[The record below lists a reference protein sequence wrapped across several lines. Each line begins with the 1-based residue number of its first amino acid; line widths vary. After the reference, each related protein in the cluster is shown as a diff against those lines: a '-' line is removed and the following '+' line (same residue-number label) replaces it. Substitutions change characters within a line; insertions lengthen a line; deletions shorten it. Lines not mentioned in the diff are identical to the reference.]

1 MDTLEK
7 FMSNS
12 TSTEKDA
19 PESTQE
25 KSNEQNSGSNLFS
38 PFTLRSVTLR
48 NRIGV
53 SPMCQYASVDGF
65 ASDWHLV
72 HLGSRAIGG
81 AGLVILEASGVEARG
96 RISPDDLGLYKDDH
110 IAMLKKITE
119 FIEQY
124 GAVPGIQIAHA
135 GRKASTKN
143 PWKVGNRHEKQEVS
157 EADGGWLPV
166 APSPVPFTPGSR
178 PPHEL
183 TINEI
188 KEIQLAFQTAA
199 SRAFR
204 AGFKWLE
211 IHGAH
216 GYLLNSFYS
225 PLANFRT
232 DEYGGSFENR
242 TRMLVETTKLVR
254 QVWPETLPLAVRLS
268 ASDWVEGGW
277 TVDDSVELAK
287 ILKELGVDLV
297 DCSSAYVRPGDHY
310 AYGPGWQV
318 PLAEKVRA
326 EAKIA
331 TAAVGMITD
340 AKQANEIISSGQ
352 ADIVLLARQL
362 MRDPY
367 WPYHAAQAL
376 EEELGLKAKSI
387 LPANY
392 SYAI

>member
-1 MDTLEK
+1 
-7 FMSNS
+7 MSSS
-12 TSTEKDA
+12 TTEKDA
-19 PESTQE
+19 KE
-25 KSNEQNSGSNLFS
+25 NSKDLADKTNTTLFS
-38 PFTLRSVTLR
+38 PFTLRSVTMR

-53 SPMCQYASVDGF
+53 SPMCQYSSVDGF
-65 ASDWHLV
+65 ANDWHLV

-96 RISPDDLGLYKDDH
+96 RISPDDLGIYKDEH
-110 IAMLKKITE
+110 IEMLKKIAS

-143 PWKVGNRHEKQEVS
+143 PWKVGNRHEKQEIS
-157 EADGGWLPV
+157 DADGGWLPV
-166 APSPVPFTPGSR
+166 APSAVPFTPGSR
-178 PPHEL
+178 EPHEL

-188 KEIQLAFQTAA
+188 KEIQLAFQSAA
-199 SRAFR
+199 KRALA

-242 TRMLVETTKLVR
+242 IRMLVETTKLVR
-254 QVWPETLPLAVRLS
+254 QVWPEHLPLTVRLS

-277 TVDDSVELAK
+277 SVDDSVELAK
-287 ILKELGVDLV
+287 ILKDIGVDLV

-340 AKQANEIISSGQ
+340 AKQANEIIASGQ
-352 ADIVLLARQL
+352 ADIVLLAREL

-376 EEELGLKAKSI
+376 EAELGLKAKSV

>member
-1 MDTLEK
+1 
-7 FMSNS
+7 MSNTTRS
-12 TSTEKDA
+12 TDKQGSESKVATA
-19 PESTQE
+19 PH
-25 KSNEQNSGSNLFS
+25 LFS

-65 ASDWHLV
+65 ANDWHLV

-81 AGLVILEASGVEARG
+81 AALVIMEASGVEARG
-96 RISPDDLGLYKDDH
+96 RISPDDMGIYKDEH
-110 IAMLKKITE
+110 IEMLKKITA

-143 PWKVGNRHEKQEVS
+143 PWQVGNRHEKQEVS
-157 EADGGWLPV
+157 EAEGGWLAV
-166 APSPVPFTPGSR
+166 APSAVPFTPGSR
-178 PPHEL
+178 EPHEL
-183 TINEI
+183 NVDEI
-188 KEIQLAFQTAA
+188 KDIQKAFQRAA
-199 SRAFR
+199 ERAVK

-232 DEYGGSFENR
+232 DQYGGSFENR
-242 TRMLVETTKLVR
+242 IRMIVETTKLVR
-254 QVWPETLPLAVRLS
+254 QVWPAELPLSVRIS

-277 TVDDSVELAK
+277 TVDDSAELAK
-287 ILKELGVDLV
+287 ILKSEGVDLV

-310 AYGPGWQV
+310 PYGPGWQV
-318 PLAEKVRA
+318 PLAETVREKA
-326 EAKIA
+326 EIA
-331 TAAVGMITD
+331 TAAVGMITE
-340 AKQANEIISSGQ
+340 AKQANSIISEGK
-352 ADIVLLARQL
+352 ADIVLLAREL

-367 WPYHAAQAL
+367 WPYHAAREL
-376 EEELGLKAKSI
+376 ESELGIEAKKV
-387 LPANY
+387 LPPNY

>member
-1 MDTLEK
+1 
-7 FMSNS
+7 MSNR

-19 PESTQE
+19 PETTQE
-25 KSNEQNSGSNLFS
+25 SSNEQQEKSGSNLFS

-96 RISPDDLGLYKDDH
+96 RISPEDLGLYKDEH
-110 IAMLKKITE
+110 IDMLKKITE

-143 PWKVGNRHEKQEVS
+143 PWKVGNRHEKQEIS
-157 EADGGWLPV
+157 DADGGWLPV
-166 APSPVPFTPGSR
+166 APSAVPFTPGSR
-178 PPHEL
+178 APHEL
-183 TINEI
+183 TVDEI
-188 KEIQLAFQTAA
+188 KEIQLAFQSAA
-199 SRAFR
+199 SRALQ

-242 TRMLVETTKLVR
+242 TRMIIETTKLVR
-254 QVWPETLPLAVRLS
+254 QVWPEHLPLAVRLS

-376 EEELGLKAKSI
+376 EEELGLKAKSV